1 VHYRGEIHRQ
11 DRGPFAG
18 FGLTVL
24 RPARQSFVP
33 PVSLGRPLAF
43 SGTSL
48 QVIASGNDV
57 RVLLPNVRAPR
68 PLRDAH
74 AWRRRALIRSHAG
87 VRSLGPGFDN
97 EGALQ
102 PRTLDW

>member
-74 AWRRRALIRSHAG
+74 GLAPACTDPLARWRQ
-87 VRSLGPGFDN
+87 V
-97 EGALQ
+97 
-102 PRTLDW
+102 PRPRL